1 MVFAAIF
8 LLVAVPAMAFIT
20 YGRIMDRLADPAA
33 SIAETKETN
42 QPAEITYFENNVV
55 VPISATMTNQP
66 IRESL
71 SMLSENIDWSQVA
84 ACVSSQQNCLCYGH
98 KAQRL
103 NIVPDTCNAAITY
116 GWIVN
121 NKL

>member
-1 MVFAAIF
+1 M
-8 LLVAVPAMAFIT
+8 AMIT
-20 YGRIMDRLADPAA
+20 YGRITDRLIEPLP
-33 SIAETKETN
+33 SIAENKETEN
-42 QPAEITYFENNVV
+42 SAEVSGIPNDAV
-55 VPISATMTNQP
+55 VPVSATITNQP

-71 SMLSENIDWSQVA
+71 SMLSENVDWSQVA
-84 ACVSSQQNCLCYGH
+84 ACVSSKANCVCYGH

-116 GWIVN
+116 GWIAT